1 LIVTRRFS
9 IGELGWREEER
20 KKRKERIE
28 EKKRKEE
35 IKNKMRKR

>member
-28 EKKRKEE
+28 EEKRRNKE
-35 IKNKMRKR
+35 